1 MIKAG
6 FYEAD
11 ITPAIGM
18 ERPGDYMKVFIRE
31 IREPLKVRASY
42 ITDGKVELA
51 LVGIDTCKIT
61 GEVSDPVRAEFPGMT
76 VLLSPS
82 HLHSGGPAGSSKLP
96 EYHSELVRKLRQEEN
111 IQGNPD
117 YIRHVILQTIS
128 AIKMARLKAEDVELS
143 FGRGKV
149 EGVTFN
155 RGFKMKSGHR
165 ATHPGKCNPEI
176 VAPFAPID
184 TEVGAVGFWRKSDGS
199 FLGCLVNFNC
209 HGTCNTSTG
218 VNSDWPGQM
227 IRTIKAVMGE
237 NSGITYLYGCAGD
250 ITQVNNLSLSPTET
264 GPKSSHQVG
273 ISVGAE
279 ALKILMKA
287 KKGEIETLKTASE
300 TIKLHRRKPSQK
312 TLDEAMRI
320 VQKWERNTTE
330 FRFAKERLVL
340 GEIVAHEPEMDAEIQ
355 TIQIG
360 PLVIV
365 TMPGEVFCGIGLAIK
380 AESKFPF
387 TWVSSMANASI
398 GYVPTSDALDPK
410 TGGGYETRLT
420 SGTCAAPDTDKKL
433 IEKSVEMIG
442 KFNPDPVPVGPQ
454 INPVTKIWEYGNN
467 LPELE

>member
-6 FYEAD
+6 FHEAD

-18 ERPGDYMKVFIRE
+18 ERPGNYFKVFTRE

-42 ITDGKVELA
+42 ITDGKVEFA
-51 LVGIDTCKIT
+51 LVGIDTCKMAREIT
-61 GEVSDPVRAEFPGMT
+61 DQVRAEFPGMT

-82 HLHSGGPAGSSKLP
+82 HLHNGGPVGDTKVPDYYSDLA
-96 EYHSELVRKLRQEEN
+96 RKLAKEGIE
-111 IQGNPD
+111 GNPD
-117 YIRHVILQTIS
+117 YVRQVILQTIT
-128 AIKMARLKAEDVELS
+128 AIKMAKIKAEEVELS
-143 FGRGKV
+143 FGRGNV

-184 TEVGAVGFWRKSDGS
+184 TEVGAVGFWRKSDES
-199 FLGCLVNFNC
+199 FLGCLVTFNC
-209 HGTCNTSTG
+209 HGTCAAAGG
-218 VNSDWPGQM
+218 VNTDWPGQM

-237 NSGITYLYGCAGD
+237 NSGVTYLYGCAGD
-250 ITQVNNLSLSPTET
+250 ITQIDNLSLAPVEG
-264 GPKSSHQVG
+264 GPESSEKIGV
-273 ISVGAE
+273 SVGAE

-287 KKGEIETLKTASE
+287 KKGGIETLKAASE
-300 TIKLHRRKPSQK
+300 TIKLQRRKPSQK

-320 VQKWERNTTE
+320 VQKWERDTTE
-330 FRFAKERLVL
+330 FRFAKERLIL
-340 GEIVAHEPEMDAEIQ
+340 GEIVVHEPEMNAEIQ

-365 TMPGEVFCGIGLAIK
+365 TIPGELFCGIGLAIK
-380 AESKFPF
+380 AGSRFPF
-387 TWVSSMANASI
+387 TWVSSMANGSI
-398 GYVPTSDALDPK
+398 GYIPTSDALDPK

-420 SGTCAAPDTDKKL
+420 RGTCAAPDTDRKL
-433 IEKSVEMIG
+433 IKKSVEMIA
-442 KFNPDPVPVGPQ
+442 KLNPDPVPLGPQ
-454 INPVTKIWEYGNN
+454 IKPVTTIWEYGNN